1 VKKITLLYIVAL
13 LFTSVVWGAVSDI
26 VVGQRAGGNQR
37 FVQRVVTGTA
47 NTYKPVGFSS
57 DGTFEAISQI
67 RGATLGTPDGLSNID
82 ITTNGTIRITANGTN
97 SINTSTRKLFNSSGT
112 ETFDWNSN
120 ILQGNWIV
128 GGSFK
133 VGSKIVTGNALATN
147 AINTSVEL
155 NTKTVSANTTFT
167 FSATPAVGQVFDLDV
182 KNSGGSE
189 ITITIPSSKDAST
202 GASITSLN
210 LIATTG
216 RKVLSWRY
224 DGTDYILTRVG
235 SGAETVFPLT
245 TNVGFGGF
253 NASNIGIVT
262 ATNFVGDGSA
272 ITDLNAAELVGTIP
286 SLSTGLLTTQK
297 ARAVTPV
304 AGVSNVIVTDNGD
317 TTITLNDATETLT
330 YSNTPPDGTRFE
342 YTLTGQ
348 ATDTTVNIPETY
360 SNALGNL
367 RSTFTVPALKNANIV
382 VKREAGRYV
391 MWGDPVTITDYPAN
405 TTPTVDG
412 ILEVDQNGSTRS
424 TLGQIKALMLDTP
437 VLTGGASVQG
447 ILTATT
453 FSGSGDD
460 LTNLPADQIVGTL
473 PDLGTGILTTSSS
486 KKILPVAGV
495 SNAIN
500 TANGETTI
508 ALDATTE
515 TLSYSATP
523 STGTYFSYTLEGHS
537 AASVVTIPSTYS
549 FALGGFRTSFTA
561 PASKPTSIT
570 VRRDAGRYIM
580 WGDPVDIGDLS
591 NNLSPTTAAKLEIDQ
606 GSGSEYITLNQVKTL
621 TSTSPTFTGIVT
633 NSGAT
638 ANTAAAMAANAIDV
652 TQELNTKTISANT
665 TFTFTGTPVTNQ
677 WFGLYVKNTG
687 GTAVIVTF
695 PNSKDSVSGASIT
708 TSTVTATTGRQ
719 HLYWRWDG
727 TEYIIYRGTGDG
739 TLLSGDQN
747 IQGTLTAT
755 TFSGEG
761 TFLDN
766 IPGSALNGPIP
777 DIEVDT
783 LTTDNVRVIV
793 PTAISSGTI
802 DVTKGWSYKTLT
814 SNLTISFSD
823 TPANGTILWVEF
835 ICDSVARQIT
845 LPTAVYSDERGSQ
858 VIDFTVQANTRP
870 LISFIKL
877 ADGWRAQGIP
887 TQISD
892 LAAVNSPDTTASIEI
907 DQGTGSRRTT
917 LANIKTALSLDTSR
931 TGTHATPSTTTPLS
945 PTWTGP
951 SHTVYYGAT
960 GTINL
965 PAASAYADKGI
976 IIYNTGSFTITVD
989 ASGSEVIV
997 RDGAVQTGGVSFTLS
1012 TGAGNFVNLIS
1023 DGIRWITLEY
1033 KGTLTQGS

>member
-1 VKKITLLYIVAL
+1 MKKITLLYIVAL

-120 ILQGNWIV
+120 ILQGNWTV

-189 ITITIPSSKDAST
+189 VTITFPSSKDAST

-348 ATDTTVNIPETY
+348 ATATTVNIPETY

-405 TTPTVDG
+405 TTPTTDG
-412 ILEVDQNGSTRS
+412 ILEVDQDGSSTRS
-424 TLGQIKALMLDTP
+424 TLGQIKAL
-437 VLTGGASVQG
+437 
-447 ILTATT
+447 I
-453 FSGSGDD
+453 
-460 LTNLPADQIVGTL
+460 I
-473 PDLGTGILTTSSS
+473 
-486 KKILPVAGV
+486 
-495 SNAIN
+495 
-500 TANGETTI
+500 
-508 ALDATTE
+508 
-515 TLSYSATP
+515 
-523 STGTYFSYTLEGHS
+523 
-537 AASVVTIPSTYS
+537 
-549 FALGGFRTSFTA
+549 
-561 PASKPTSIT
+561 
-570 VRRDAGRYIM
+570 
-580 WGDPVDIGDLS
+580 
-591 NNLSPTTAAKLEIDQ
+591 
-606 GSGSEYITLNQVKTL
+606 
-621 TSTSPTFTGIVT
+621 T
-633 NSGAT
+633 NS
-638 ANTAAAMAANAIDV
+638 
-652 TQELNTKTISANT
+652 K
-665 TFTFTGTPVTNQ
+665 
-677 WFGLYVKNTG
+677 
-687 GTAVIVTF
+687 
-695 PNSKDSVSGASIT
+695 
-708 TSTVTATTGRQ
+708 
-719 HLYWRWDG
+719 
-727 TEYIIYRGTGDG
+727 
-739 TLLSGDQN
+739 
-747 IQGTLTAT
+747 
-755 TFSGEG
+755 
-761 TFLDN
+761 
-766 IPGSALNGPIP
+766 
-777 DIEVDT
+777 
-783 LTTDNVRVIV
+783 
-793 PTAISSGTI
+793 
-802 DVTKGWSYKTLT
+802 
-814 SNLTISFSD
+814 
-823 TPANGTILWVEF
+823 
-835 ICDSVARQIT
+835 
-845 LPTAVYSDERGSQ
+845 
-858 VIDFTVQANTRP
+858 
-870 LISFIKL
+870 
-877 ADGWRAQGIP
+877 
-887 TQISD
+887 
-892 LAAVNSPDTTASIEI
+892 
-907 DQGTGSRRTT
+907 
-917 LANIKTALSLDTSR
+917 
-931 TGTHATPSTTTPLS
+931 TGTHASPSTVTPLS
-945 PTWTGP
+945 PTWTGTL
-951 SHTVYYGAT
+951 HNVFTGVT

-965 PAASAYADKGI
+965 PAAASYAEKSI
-976 IIYNTGSFTITVD
+976 TIYNTGSFTITVD
-989 ASGSEVIV
+989 SNGSEVIV
-997 RDGAVQTGGVSFTLS
+997 RDGTVQTGGVSFTLS
-1012 TGAGNFVNLIS
+1012 SGAGNYVTLIC
-1023 DGIRWITLEY
+1023 DGARWITLGF
-1033 KGTLTQGS
+1033 KGTLAQGS